1 MNCCHDCEDSRSVFG
16 PERAEA
22 DLRRYQRK
30 GPDPSTRL
38 ILEEL
43 RRLPLEGTIV
53 LDVGGG
59 IGVLGLELMAAG
71 TQRVVEVEAS
81 NASLKVSQQQFA
93 ERGWGDRLH
102 AVLGDFA
109 KLGERTEIADLVTLD
124 RVVCC
129 YPNYEAL
136 LGRACGHA
144 RRALALSFPRNRWYV
159 RASIMLENL
168 WRRLTGNSF
177 RAFVHSPTRLAAV
190 VEGSGLRRVAQ
201 RGTLFWEVEVY
212 HRLNGMEALSRRSS

>member
-1 MNCCHDCEDSRSVFG
+1 MNCCLHCEDIRSVFG
-16 PERAEA
+16 PDRAEA
-22 DLRRYQRK
+22 DLRRYRRK

-43 RRLPLEGTIV
+43 RRLPLEGTTV

-71 TQRVVEVEAS
+71 AQRVVEVEAS
-81 NASLKVSQQQFA
+81 NASLEVSQQQFS
-93 ERGWGDRLH
+93 ERGWGHRLQ

-109 KLGERTEIADLVTLD
+109 TLGKRIEVADLVTLD

-129 YPNYEAL
+129 YPDYETL
-136 LGRACGHA
+136 LSRGCNHA
-144 RRALALSFPRNRWYV
+144 RKVLALSFPRNRWYV
-159 RASIMLENL
+159 RASIALENL

-177 RAFVHSPTRLAAV
+177 RAFVHPPRRLAAV
-190 VEGSGLRRVAQ
+190 MERSGLRRVAQ
-201 RGTLFWEVEVY
+201 RGTPFWMVEVY
-212 HRLNGMEALSRRSS
+212 DREGGR

>member
-1 MNCCHDCEDSRSVFG
+1 MNCCHHCEDSKGVFG

-22 DLRRYQRK
+22 DLRRYRQK

-43 RRLPLEGTIV
+43 RRLPLDGTTV

-71 TQRVVEVEAS
+71 AQRVVEVEAS
-81 NASLKVSQQQFA
+81 HASLKVSQQQFA
-93 ERGWGDRLH
+93 DRGWGNRLQ

-109 KLGERTEIADLVTLD
+109 MLGERTEVADLVTLD

-129 YPNYEAL
+129 YPDYEAL
-136 LGRACGHA
+136 LGRACDHA
-144 RRALALSFPRNRWYV
+144 RKVLALSFPRNRWYV
-159 RASIMLENL
+159 RASIALENL
-168 WRRLTGNSF
+168 WRHVTGNSF
-177 RAFVHSPTRLAAV
+177 RAFVHSPSRLSAV
-190 VEGSGLRRVAQ
+190 MERSGLRRVAQ
-201 RGTLFWEVEVY
+201 RGTPFWVVEVF
-212 HRLNGMEALSRRSS
+212 HREEGR

>member
-1 MNCCHDCEDSRSVFG
+1 MKCCLHCEDSKSIFG

-22 DLRRYQRK
+22 DLLRYRRK

-43 RRLPLEGTIV
+43 RRLPLGGTTV

-71 TQRVVEVEAS
+71 AQRVVEVEAS
-81 NASLKVSQQQFA
+81 SASLEVSQQQFS
-93 ERGWGDRLH
+93 ERGWGSRLQ

-109 KLGERTEIADLVTLD
+109 TLDERTEVADLVTLD

-129 YPNYEAL
+129 YPDYEAL
-136 LGRACGHA
+136 LGRACAHA
-144 RRALALSFPRNRWYV
+144 RTALALSFPRNRWYV
-159 RASIMLENL
+159 RASISLENL
-168 WRRLTGNSF
+168 WRRLRGISF
-177 RAFVHSPTRLAAV
+177 RAFVHSPRRLAAV
-190 VEGSGLRRVAQ
+190 MEGSGLQRVAE
-201 RGTLFWEVEVY
+201 RGTPFWTVEVY
-212 HRLNGMEALSRRSS
+212 HRGEDR